1 LVTPRWPVGAA
12 NSRLPAPQ
20 LIEELKRAYN
30 GRGSATRP
38 DGSPD
43 ESLIHIEKLAA
54 REAIFSELERPLPTP
69 LAAALEKRGIHRL
82 YSHQAEAVEALRT
95 GKHVTLVTA
104 TASGKTLSFNLPVL
118 ETILAEPQA
127 TALYIFPTNALMNDQ
142 LATLNAL
149 LDDLGEAG
157 QNIRAAKYNGA
168 MSDDQK
174 KQVRRS
180 HPNILLTNPELVH
193 LSLTGWHKAWP
204 DFLRNLRYIV
214 VDEVHTYRGVFGS
227 HIAHLLRRLRRVCAR
242 YGAYPQFICCSATIG
257 NPLEL
262 VTKLTGLEDF
272 ATITNDG
279 ARKNERYFVIWKP
292 PTFPADQLRAEPV
305 TRSYLEETVDL
316 FKRLIG
322 SGYSTLCFSR
332 LRRYAENMYRMCRE
346 ATPSAQM
353 QKIMVYRAGLRTEE
367 RTAIERGLKAGEV
380 EGVFS
385 TNALEL
391 GIDIGGLDAVIIA
404 GYPGSQMAVWQQAG
418 RAGRGDKDAAVFLVA
433 SQNPIDQYF
442 LANPTD
448 LFTRRAESALLS
460 VENENIAR
468 QHLLCMA
475 QELPFDRADL
485 LQYYPAETVELVR
498 KMIAEGTLA
507 SRGQG
512 VCYYPGQDNPHARLS
527 LRTSTTRKFSIVNH
541 STGREIGVIEPP
553 NLYAETHPGAIYTHA
568 GETFRVES
576 IDETACKV
584 LVLPVATTHATS
596 SVARTEIRVLEDT
609 QSRDLRL
616 RGGFIEVG
624 KGRGE
629 VVEQIYGYR
638 EEPLFQRGSRQNR
651 QVVNLQRPLTVEM
664 KTELLWLVLPPRENF
679 ATLAALDSGL
689 HGLEHLLLGLFPLEV
704 MCDPTDIG
712 STSFGANILNDSR
725 PTIYFFDSCEG
736 GAGFAHGC
744 YDRIEELLQLAYR
757 TIKSCRCQ
765 AGCPACVQS
774 ARCREANDRV
784 SKEGTRQILQKLL
797 G

>member
-1 LVTPRWPVGAA
+1 M
-12 NSRLPAPQ
+12 
-20 LIEELKRAYN
+20 N
-30 GRGSATRP
+30 GPG
-38 DGSPD
+38 GSPD
-43 ESLIHIEKLAA
+43 ESLVHIEKLAA
-54 REAIFSELERPLPTP
+54 REAVFSDLNQPLPP
-69 LAAALEKRGIHRL
+69 LLHATLAGRGIGRL
-82 YSHQAEAVEALRT
+82 YSHQAEAVEALRA
-95 GKHVTLVTA
+95 GRHVALVTA

-118 ETILAEPQA
+118 ETILAEPNA
-127 TALYIFPTNALMNDQ
+127 TALYLFPTNALVNDQ
-142 LATLNAL
+142 LATMTAL

-157 QNIRAAKYNGA
+157 RNIRAFKYNGA
-168 MSDDQK
+168 MNEDEK
-174 KQVRRS
+174 KLARRS
-180 HPNILLTNPELVH
+180 RPNILLTNPEMVH
-193 LSLTGWHKAWP
+193 LSLTGWHRAWP
-204 DFLRNLRYIV
+204 EFLRNLRYIV

-227 HIAHLLRRLRRVCAR
+227 HMAHLLRRLRRVCAR
-242 YGAYPQFICCSATIG
+242 YGAYPQFVCCSATIG

-262 VTKLTGLEDF
+262 VQKLTGLDDF
-272 ATITNDG
+272 MAITNDG
-279 ARKNERYFVIWKP
+279 ARKNERHFVIWKP
-292 PTFPADQLRAEPV
+292 PTFPPDKHRTEPI

-316 FKRLIG
+316 FKRLVG

-346 ATPSAQM
+346 ASSRAEIE
-353 QKIMVYRAGLRTEE
+353 KITVYRAGLRADE
-367 RTAIERGLKAGEV
+367 RVAIERGLKGGEI

-418 RAGRGDKDAAVFLVA
+418 RAGRGDKDAAVFLVT

-485 LQYYPAETVELVR
+485 LKYYPETTVELVK
-498 KMIAEGTLA
+498 KMIAEGALA
-507 SRGQG
+507 SQGRG
-512 VCYYPGQDNPHARLS
+512 VCYYPGEDNPHSRLS

-553 NLYAETHPGAIYTHA
+553 NLYIETHPGAIYTHA

-576 IDETACKV
+576 IDEVACKV
-584 LVLPVATTHATS
+584 LALPIATNHVTS
-596 SVARTEIRVLEDT
+596 SVAKTEIKVLKDMET
-609 QSRDLRL
+609 RPLKL
-616 RGGFIEVG
+616 RGGVVQAG
-624 KGRGE
+624 KGLGE
-629 VVEQIYGYR
+629 VVEQVYGYR
-638 EEPLFQRGSRQNR
+638 EEPLFQRSRQAPN
-651 QVVNLQRPLTVEM
+651 VINLERPLTVQM
-664 KTELLWLVLPPRENF
+664 RTELLWLVLPPREAF
-679 ATLAALDSGL
+679 ATLATFDSGL

-712 STSFGANILNDSR
+712 STSFGAHIPNEAR

-744 YDRIEELLQLAYR
+744 YDRLEELLQLAYR
-757 TIKSCRCQ
+757 TIKSCRCKS
-765 AGCPACVQS
+765 GCPACVQS
-774 ARCREANDRV
+774 ARCRDANDRV
-784 SKEGTRQILQKLL
+784 SKEGARLILQMLL